1 MLAFQIKIL
10 YYLIGGLLV
19 MQTIYLISRRPY
31 LSSLSNFSII
41 FNSLFALFGLFWVA
55 TKNSTFDTHEIALLV
70 VYIFIGLGYIVNLLG
85 VTRAILILK
94 GRFYNRENSQPDKDA
109 NKALESPKAIQI
121 DSIRFNPQQ

>member
-19 MQTIYLISRRPY
+19 MQTIYLIARRPY

-41 FNSLFALFGLFWVA
+41 FNSLFALFGLFWVV
-55 TKNSTFDTHEIALLV
+55 TKNSSFDTHEISLLV

-85 VTRAILILK
+85 VIRAILILK
-94 GRFYNRENSQPDKDA
+94 DRFYNRESNQPDKDA
-109 NKALESPKAIQI
+109 NKAL
-121 DSIRFNPQQ
+121 